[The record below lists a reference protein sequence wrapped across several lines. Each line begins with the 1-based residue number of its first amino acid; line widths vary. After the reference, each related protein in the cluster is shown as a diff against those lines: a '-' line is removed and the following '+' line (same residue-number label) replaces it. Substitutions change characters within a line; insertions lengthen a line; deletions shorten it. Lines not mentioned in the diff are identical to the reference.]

1 MTTPRRLLALCL
13 ALTGLM
19 VLLSPAGPAAA
30 ATKAPSITKV
40 SPMRLEVGDKITIR
54 GKNFKSKRT
63 ANTVFFRG
71 VGGRQALAKP
81 TKASRTKLVVKVPSG
96 VARILR
102 TSPTRIKLR
111 VLAGK
116 FSKYTS
122 PRLSPVVVPEPGSGD
137 GGGGGGGGGGGDGG
151 SGGGGT
157 GGDVLVPDPG
167 PAPPVCPSADG
178 GADDDNDLLSN
189 SLEALIR
196 TNPCLA
202 DTDADG
208 VQDGFEYK
216 SAIDL
221 NDDEFQDPN
230 ASLPYPGKRPYPNPL
245 DPEDPGR
252 DYDGDSLTSL
262 EEQQLWLLTISN
274 GAPRTL
280 SPLSYSAGEQYSV
293 HTRTDG
299 RRTPSL
305 EAFGYL
311 RQEDFLGWAD
321 EEGYR
326 TILLN
331 DGEPWYDHTAPEAN
345 PYGLLDFNRDTD
357 ESETVPAG
365 YQRSETLYYD
375 LRPDGYLSD
384 NERDEDADG
393 LTNYDESHG
402 RMTPSYWAS
411 CYSMEAPD
419 ILLQDS
425 GTNLVDADSDGD
437 GVRDGADDEDHD
449 DIPNI
454 MELSRIAASGLDDT
468 QGASCKAAAA
478 SGNFSTSGGPLPD
491 TAVTVTFEGDFA
503 GQNVPQMT
511 ADGAGLS
518 GGTAPA
524 VTVTTTRPGDAG
536 VDERQRITITGSPDG
551 GTFTLT
557 AMGETTEAIAY
568 NATPEAV
575 DEALEEV
582 LPVDTHPDAYGR
594 VNPFNACLPAVWSRT
609 CTQHPGFGNGQAPF
623 DDSANWLSLQ

>member
-1 MTTPRRLLALCL
+1 MPRRLLALCL

-19 VLLSPAGPAAA
+19 MLVSAGPAAA

-40 SPMRLEVGDKITIR
+40 SPMRLEVGDKITLR

-63 ANTVFFRG
+63 ANTIFFRG

-81 TKASRTKLVVKVPSG
+81 TKASRTKLVVKVPAG
-96 VARILR
+96 VAKILR
-102 TSPTRIKLR
+102 TSATRIKLR

-122 PRLSPVVVPEPGSGD
+122 PRLSPVIVPEPRS
-137 GGGGGGGGGGGDGG
+137 GGGGGDGG
-151 SGGGGT
+151 SGGGGSGGGT
-157 GGDVLVPDPG
+157 GGDVFVPPPG

-178 GADDDNDLLSN
+178 AVDDDGDLLEN
-189 SLEALIR
+189 SIEALIR

-221 NDDEFQDPN
+221 NDDEYQDPN
-230 ASLPYPGKRPYPNPL
+230 SSLPYPGKRPFPNPL

-262 EEQQLWLLTISN
+262 EEQQLWLLTITN
-274 GAPRTL
+274 GAARTL
-280 SPLSYSAGEQYSV
+280 SPLTYSAGEQYSV
-293 HTRTDG
+293 HDRVDG

-305 EAFGYL
+305 AAAGYD
-311 RQEDFLGWAD
+311 RQADFLDWATTT
-321 EEGYR
+321 GHR

-331 DGEPWYDHTAPEAN
+331 DGSPWYDHTTPAAN
-345 PYGLLDFNRDTD
+345 PYGLLDFNRDGA
-357 ESETVPAG
+357 ESATVLGG
-365 YQRSETLYYD
+365 YQRSETVYYD
-375 LRPDGYLSD
+375 LRPDEWLSD

-411 CYSMEAPD
+411 CYAIEAPD
-419 ILLQDS
+419 LLLQNS

-478 SGNFSTSGGPLPD
+478 AGNFSTSGGPLPE
-491 TAVTVTFEGDFA
+491 TAVTVTFEGDFE

-511 ADGAGLS
+511 ADGTGLS

-536 VDERQRITITGSPDG
+536 VNERQRITITGSPDG

-557 AMGETTEAIAY
+557 AMGETTEPISF

-582 LPVDTHPDAYGR
+582 LPADTHPDAYGR